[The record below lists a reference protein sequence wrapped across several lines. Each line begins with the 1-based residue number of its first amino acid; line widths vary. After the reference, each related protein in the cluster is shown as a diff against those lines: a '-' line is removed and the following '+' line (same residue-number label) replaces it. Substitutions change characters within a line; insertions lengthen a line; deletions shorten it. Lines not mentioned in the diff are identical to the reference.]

1 MIKILLFEIFCLR
14 LAGEELA
21 VRSRIPASL
30 GGSGGSGLVDLG
42 DLLGDLLLLFNW
54 SPGPDFSVELSEIA
68 LRMDY

>member
-14 LAGEELA
+14 LAGEELT
-21 VRSRIPASL
+21 VRSRIPSSL
-30 GGSGGSGLVDLG
+30 GGSGLVDLG
-42 DLLGDLLLLFNW
+42 NLVGNLLLLFNW

>member
-21 VRSRIPASL
+21 VRSRIPSSL
-30 GGSGGSGLVDLG
+30 GGSGLVDLG
-42 DLLGDLLLLFNW
+42 NLVGDLLLLFNW

>member
-30 GGSGGSGLVDLG
+30 GGSGLVDLG
-42 DLLGDLLLLFNW
+42 NLVGNLFLLFNW

>member
-30 GGSGGSGLVDLG
+30 GGSGLVDLG
-42 DLLGDLLLLFNW
+42 NLVGDLLLLFNR

>member
-14 LAGEELA
+14 LAGEELT
-21 VRSRIPASL
+21 VRSRIPSSL
-30 GGSGGSGLVDLG
+30 GGSGLVDLG
-42 DLLGDLLLLFNW
+42 NLVGDLFLLFNW

>member
-30 GGSGGSGLVDLG
+30 GGSGLVDLG
-42 DLLGDLLLLFNW
+42 NLVGDLFLLFNR

>member
-21 VRSRIPASL
+21 VRSRIPSSL
-30 GGSGGSGLVDLG
+30 GGSGLVDLG
-42 DLLGDLLLLFNW
+42 NLVGNLLLLFNW

>member
-21 VRSRIPASL
+21 VRSRIPSSL
-30 GGSGGSGLVDLG
+30 GGSGLVDLG
-42 DLLGDLLLLFNW
+42 NLVGDLFLLFNW

>member
-21 VRSRIPASL
+21 VRSRIPTSL
-30 GGSGGSGLVDLG
+30 GGSGLVDLG
-42 DLLGDLLLLFNW
+42 NLVGNLLLLFNW

>member
-14 LAGEELA
+14 LAGEELT

-30 GGSGGSGLVDLG
+30 GGSGLVDLG
-42 DLLGDLLLLFNW
+42 NLVGDLLLLFNW

>member
-21 VRSRIPASL
+21 VRSRIPSPL
-30 GGSGGSGLVDLG
+30 GGSGLVDLG
-42 DLLGDLLLLFNW
+42 NLVGDLLLLFNW